1 MTTSVTNQEAL
12 QLVVAVHRLV
22 RSLRQAAPAR
32 RLQPTQLLVL
42 SELNVH
48 GPMRIGEIA
57 VRALCSQPTATTV
70 VSSLESSG
78 LVRREPD
85 PADGRATIVTLTDL
99 GRETIIS
106 VAHGEAELLSER
118 MSQLS
123 DQERE
128 LLRTVS
134 PVLRRLAEP
143 EPKQ

>member
-1 MTTSVTNQEAL
+1 MPTTVTNHEAL

-70 VSSLESSG
+70 VTSLESSG

-85 PADGRATIVTLTDL
+85 AADGRATIVALTEL
-99 GRETIIS
+99 GRDTIMS
-106 VAHGEAELLSER
+106 LAHGEAELLGER
-118 MSQLS
+118 MAELS
-123 DQERE
+123 PDERE
-128 LLRTVS
+128 LLRS
-134 PVLRRLAEP
+134 AMPLLRQLAEP
-143 EPKQ
+143 SENR